1 MSANLQLLM
10 PELTLAGFALLVI
23 LFDLGVKQKGLL
35 AAFSIIGLIVSSVLA
50 LGMWGT
56 DTKAFGGA
64 LIVDQFAIFFKLLI
78 AVAAILVILASQD
91 FVSKFKNFQGEY
103 YALVLLSAIG
113 MMLLAATGELIAIYV
128 SLELS
133 SIALYALAGFLKDK
147 KSSEAGLKYL
157 LLGAIASAILLFGMA
172 FVFGITGTTK
182 LADIARTLQGINM
195 ASFAANPAL
204 LMGLVLLAG
213 GFGFKIAMV
222 PFQMWVPDVYEGAPT
237 PVTAYLS
244 VASKAAGFAVI
255 VRVFFTAF
263 GSIGWLSMDWAL
275 LFAVLSAVTMT
286 AGNVMALAQ
295 KNIKRLLGYS
305 SIAQAG
311 YLMVGLAAVGMSG
324 GADVLGRSGLIFFLT
339 SYAFTN
345 LGAFIAIIAI
355 SNKLN
360 SDEIDDYS
368 GLIKRSPVMALA
380 LSLCLFSLTGLPPTA
395 GLIAK
400 VYIFSSGV
408 QSGLLWLVIVA
419 VLNSCIAAY
428 YYLKVVK
435 AMWMAEP
442 KSTEK
447 LPAASWPLG
456 LALGIACAGTLVMGI
471 IPGPFVQ
478 FAQAAIKILT
488 S

>member
-1 MSANLQLLM
+1 
-10 PELTLAGFALLVI
+10 
-23 LFDLGVKQKGLL
+23 
-35 AAFSIIGLIVSSVLA
+35 
-50 LGMWGT
+50 
-56 DTKAFGGA
+56 
-64 LIVDQFAIFFKLLI
+64 
-78 AVAAILVILASQD
+78 
-91 FVSKFKNFQGEY
+91 
-103 YALVLLSAIG
+103 
-113 MMLLAATGELIAIYV
+113 
-128 SLELS
+128 
-133 SIALYALAGFLKDK
+133 
-147 KSSEAGLKYL
+147 
-157 LLGAIASAILLFGMA
+157 
-172 FVFGITGTTK
+172 
-182 LADIARTLQGINM
+182 
-195 ASFAANPAL
+195 
-204 LMGLVLLAG
+204 
-213 GFGFKIAMV
+213 
-222 PFQMWVPDVYEGAPT
+222 
-237 PVTAYLS
+237 
-244 VASKAAGFAVI
+244 
-255 VRVFFTAF
+255 
-263 GSIGWLSMDWAL
+263 
-275 LFAVLSAVTMT
+275 
-286 AGNVMALAQ
+286 
-295 KNIKRLLGYS
+295 
-305 SIAQAG
+305 
-311 YLMVGLAAVGMSG
+311 VGLAAVGMSG

-435 AMWMAEP
+435 AMWMGEP